1 MRKCY
6 LFVAVVAFFAV
17 FTATALGW
25 HADDVSV
32 EAICQDNT
40 YLVFASIDQSEE
52 WPDAYVISI
61 TPSSFAGSTSGEQGV
76 TVVIGWDTGETQ
88 TFNKSVR
95 LDGECAEPEEEH
107 KTSLCHATGNS
118 DTFPAKK
125 YVLIPPSEAGAVFG
139 HLGDSHQ
146 NGNDIIPPF
155 EFEGT
160 TYSQHWDAV
169 GQAIFAA
176 GCEVEEEEEPPTD
189 VCPNLEGNQESI
201 PEGMI
206 KDGQGNCVVPPV
218 IIVPPVVVEPPTGC
232 PDGLP
237 ANAGKDG
244 EAGNDDCKRT
254 PPVVTPPVITPP
266 VVNPPVV
273 NPPVVT
279 PPVVTPPT
287 AQPPKP
293 KPPVFKPPKSN
304 APAVCV

>member
-32 EAICQDNT
+32 EAVCEDNT
-40 YLVFASIDQSEE
+40 YLVVASIDQSEE

-88 TFNKSVR
+88 TFNERVR
-95 LDGECAEPEEEH
+95 LDGECAE
-107 KTSLCHATGNS
+107 
-118 DTFPAKK
+118 
-125 YVLIPPSEAGAVFG
+125 
-139 HLGDSHQ
+139 Q
-146 NGNDIIPPF
+146 
-155 EFEGT
+155 
-160 TYSQHWDAV
+160 
-169 GQAIFAA
+169 
-176 GCEVEEEEEPPTD
+176 EEEEPPTD

-218 IIVPPVVVEPPTGC
+218 IIVPPVEPPKGC

-244 EAGNDDCKRT
+244 EAGNDDCART
-254 PPVVTPPVITPP
+254 PPVVETIPEVIT
-266 VVNPPVV
+266 
-273 NPPVVT
+273 PVVT
-279 PPVVTPPT
+279 PPVVTPPVIK
-287 AQPPKP
+287 PPKP
-293 KPPVFKPPKSN
+293 KPPVFKPPKPK
-304 APAVCV
+304 APAVCVQLGISTHMVKADGKRDRLVVKVGSREGAKVSIRGAGVSQSARTNAQGIAVFTFNAQRIGIITIKAQGACNNARVGVVDVEAATLSLTG